1 MLTKSSDY
9 FKKNE
14 REKSMSDNAVF
25 TQKCPNCGGPLL
37 FDPKSQKFHCNY
49 CGSSFSKEE
58 VSAAEEKQVD
68 ASFSSALTENAVSTD
83 NNETTQESSEVGLF
97 LCPSC
102 GAEIVTD
109 ATTASTFCF
118 YCHNPVLLT
127 ERLSGT
133 FLPEKVIPFQI
144 ERETAEQHFLNW
156 VGKKKFIPKAFF
168 NKKQIENLSGVYFP
182 YWQVEASVAGNLS
195 ARGRTVRVWVQG
207 DTEFTET
214 SDYAIERKGNSEF
227 KDLVKK
233 ALQKN
238 LSDHLVGAVE
248 PFDFSQAVTFQ
259 NQYLAGFLTEKR
271 DIEFNTLEDQVENEF
286 QNYATQLMKNT
297 ITGYVSVTQEQANQ
311 TLQKMEKA
319 YVLLPIWLLTYR
331 EPGRDKLYYYAMNGQ
346 TGKVAGVL
354 PIDQAKLIITTAF
367 FAVILLIIGLAVG
380 YLLS

>member
-1 MLTKSSDY
+1 
-9 FKKNE
+9 
-14 REKSMSDNAVF
+14 MSDNAVF

-49 CGSSFSKEE
+49 CGSSFSKDE

-68 ASFSSALTENAVSTD
+68 ASFSSALTENAVSAD